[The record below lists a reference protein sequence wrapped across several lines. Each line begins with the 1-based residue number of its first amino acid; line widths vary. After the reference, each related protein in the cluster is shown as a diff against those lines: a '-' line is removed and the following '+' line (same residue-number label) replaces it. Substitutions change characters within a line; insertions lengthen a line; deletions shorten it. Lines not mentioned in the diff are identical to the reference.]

1 MGSGAIAPQ
10 LQRGSVL
17 GFQAGFE
24 RLNPVYVLRFVL
36 AEFERGFGA
45 TPFNP
50 HEQDRLDREWIFAG
64 MAHGLQV
71 TADLIAGTDL
81 WENSPSPLRWPDSG
95 STGYRAGAVRRHGLR
110 RSIGSACAATEA
122 AHGQEH
128 PDARHVP

>member
-10 LQRGSVL
+10 PQRVSVL

-24 RLNPVYVLRFVL
+24 RLDPVHVLRFVL

-50 HEQDRLDREWIFAG
+50 HEQDRLDPEWIFAD

-71 TADLIAGTDL
+71 TADLIAGIDL
-81 WENSPSPLRWPDSG
+81 WENSPRPFRQPDSG
-95 STGYRAGAVRRHGLR
+95 
-110 RSIGSACAATEA
+110 
-122 AHGQEH
+122 
-128 PDARHVP
+128 